1 MKESATWKE
10 KPARDFKFEKKKK
23 ERKKKHWKE
32 MANSVI
38 TQKHSG
44 KR

>member
-23 ERKKKHWKE
+23 KEKRNIGKKWQ
-32 MANSVI
+32 
-38 TQKHSG
+38 T
-44 KR
+44 R